1 MPDDCFDWQ
10 AEDDRKRREAA
21 QVKNAVEALIVW
33 RGDGNAIELV
43 CCGATA
49 LAMCASYSEF

>member
-10 AEDDRKRREAA
+10 VDDRKRREAA
-21 QVKNAVEALIVW
+21 QVKNAVEAVIVW